1 MKIELTLE
9 KLEEFALCIVHN
21 QLNEDEA
28 CDYIKAVALEC
39 HEESIKQIE
48 VISIQ
53 NNSIMNG

>member
-28 CDYIKAVALEC
+28 CDYITEAALEC
-39 HEESIKQIE
+39 HTESIKELE
-48 VISIQ
+48 VLS
-53 NNSIMNG
+53 N